1 MFADWIYFCKFEF
14 RNEIR
19 LHEYMANGVIGY
31 LKTRLQ
37 SLSVK
42 TGVIVACVCVLCY
55 AFSFLQMLLPVSAVL
70 KGILWVVFLRTCKS
84 LSVYVADYSR
94 KVRFFNVESIFCK
107 KSEIVC
113 NG

>member
-14 RNEIR
+14 RNEIS

-42 TGVIVACVCVLCY
+42 TGVVVAFVCVLCY

-70 KGILWVVFLRTCKS
+70 KGILWVVFYGLAKACQYASLIILGKSGFSMLRA
-84 LSVYVADYSR
+84 YFAR
-94 KVRFFNVESIFCK
+94 KVK
-107 KSEIVC
+107 
-113 NG
+113 

>member
-42 TGVIVACVCVLCY
+42 TGVVVAFVCVL
-55 AFSFLQMLLPVSAVL
+55 
-70 KGILWVVFLRTCKS
+70 
-84 LSVYVADYSR
+84 
-94 KVRFFNVESIFCK
+94 
-107 KSEIVC
+107 
-113 NG
+113 

>member
-42 TGVIVACVCVLCY
+42 TGVVVAFVCVLCY

-70 KGILWVVFLRTCKS
+70 KGILWSFFTDLQS
-84 LSVYVADYSR
+84 LSVCIADYSR
-94 KVRFFNVESIFCK
+94 KSGFSC
-107 KSEIVC
+107 
-113 NG
+113 